1 MAPLLTTPSTSAAT
15 STPSTISTVTASII
29 GRGCQ
34 CSQDLVELER
44 EKVALLKDVFGLLLE
59 SSERDA
65 QFQKEEIV
73 LKRAK
78 LDLMARQLAFE
89 EERFSQQSLSIELSV
104 KRVINGVNA
113 NQF

>member
-1 MAPLLTTPSTSAAT
+1 M
-15 STPSTISTVTASII
+15 
-29 GRGCQ
+29 
-34 CSQDLVELER
+34 ELER

-104 KRVINGVNA
+104 KCVINGVNA